1 MSGVLEQP
9 AVHGRSTYGAVVLA
23 LAPAGAAPGPAD
35 TARAGDDAAP
45 VPIRPAGGVLHPR
58 HEAGAAELFA
68 RLRAEGVLTA
78 LVTTRPELGA
88 GPPADIVV
96 AADPPRDGTAGR
108 DGPDPHPP
116 AASLLLASR
125 RLAVEPEHIVV
136 VSDSD
141 RLVRT
146 AVTHGFGL
154 VVGLDGAGR
163 RGRLLAAGAHLVVDD
178 LTDLDI
184 PVATPPED
192 SDWAGGC
199 GGGSP
204 WNLTYADLDPP
215 REGMRESLCT
225 LGNGYMAVRGAASH
239 AGDSVRG
246 AVGNVGDG
254 VRHGA
259 DRAVEKAKG
268 NPLAVGLIAFGVFF
282 MTSLV
287 VVAMLQLASRENPDR
302 PSQGSGVNRSSEEA
316 FQRRAAERRAKAAQ
330 ERRAGQAGRS
340 GQARGCACA

>member
-1 MSGVLEQP
+1 MLERP
-9 AVHGRSTYGAVVLA
+9 VR
-23 LAPAGAAPGPAD
+23 
-35 TARAGDDAAP
+35 ARA
-45 VPIRPAGGVLHPR
+45 R
-58 HEAGAAELFA
+58 A
-68 RLRAEGVLTA
+68 RWS
-78 LVTTRPELGA
+78 
-88 GPPADIVV
+88 GP
-96 AADPPRDGTAGR
+96 
-108 DGPDPHPP
+108 DGPDRHPP

-184 PVATPPED
+184 PVATAPGD

-215 REGMRESLCT
+215 RTAMYPLPRVHSDSRIPS
-225 LGNGYMAVRGAASH
+225 RGGS
-239 AGDSVRG
+239 R
-246 AVGNVGDG
+246 
-254 VRHGA
+254 
-259 DRAVEKAKG
+259 
-268 NPLAVGLIAFGVFF
+268 LA
-282 MTSLV
+282 
-287 VVAMLQLASRENPDR
+287 
-302 PSQGSGVNRSSEEA
+302 
-316 FQRRAAERRAKAAQ
+316 
-330 ERRAGQAGRS
+330 
-340 GQARGCACA
+340 